1 MLRQRRCTAG
11 RYSCEVGANI
21 CAHILSRVLMWL
33 GHGRRGIM
41 ICCRTARMVGGN
53 YDKVRLS
60 IETDRGTPTPLPI
73 TTPYSALTVGNREQ
87 HTTIT
92 LMEPPYGWARPTP
105 SVPHQLQCSIG
116 FRPRATAQCSIGL
129 QPRATANTP
138 TLPPHA
144 RTRTPIARRYIQFVQ
159 LTYLRASN
167 RERLCRRPLKEDRLC
182 RTLPGFRLLH
192 ESRRRRRLRQ
202 GQRSCHKL
210 LLRGGCD

>member
-1 MLRQRRCTAG
+1 MHCWQIQLRSRSKYLCPHSVT
-11 RYSCEVGANI
+11 GADV
-21 CAHILSRVLMWL
+21 ARSRALMWL

-116 FRPRATAQCSIGL
+116 FRPRATANTSAVL
-129 QPRATANTP
+129 NWLSAKSYRAVLNW
-138 TLPPHA
+138 
-144 RTRTPIARRYIQFVQ
+144 
-159 LTYLRASN
+159 
-167 RERLCRRPLKEDRLC
+167 
-182 RTLPGFRLLH
+182 LLAK
-192 ESRRRRRLRQ
+192 SYR
-202 GQRSCHKL
+202 
-210 LLRGGCD
+210 